1 MPWWSKGKG
10 TIHPAKVGLRESM
23 SSSSASLSSSQLN
36 AAIMNMLSLNNTGNR
51 CQNACRGD
59 PITTAGQRNQMIK
72 MLAIILIP
80 VLILVG
86 LTGNSFGT
94 TLNNYL
100 YSNSIR
106 STLLFSLDMAY
117 MIRALQRERDGSALY
132 LSSIRPE
139 TKGFLL
145 ERYQD
150 TDEAVQTL
158 PYWPSSLSSTRSE
171 FDSSETFLKTLNR
184 HRYEL
189 DTLQVTFHDELMTYS
204 EWIEV
209 FIKWFYKSITEA
221 RAEKVWKAFVAYQEL
236 LVASEYLGRERAMGV
251 IFYTLG
257 EFPTRE
263 EYLYFV
269 ESQDTSNASFA
280 AARQYS
286 QIAKEIYD
294 AKIKD
299 NPEIMQTI
307 KNKRAEIRSRNT
319 GADDNTVGS
328 LDEAKYW
335 FENMTYFQDIIKEAQ
350 VSLALTI
357 DGLLEARQK
366 TDLTNIII
374 ICIIFS
380 AVLILCPIIIYAV
393 YSLTV
398 EIQRCSIHIADR
410 TKALSKEKKRTDT
423 LLYQMLPKQV
433 AEQLKQN
440 QEVTTEEFVHATI
453 MFSDIVGFT
462 QISSRSSPLQ
472 IVEMLNMIYSC
483 LDDRIDLYDV
493 YKVETIGDAY
503 LVVSGVPNPNGKLHA
518 SEIASLSIDILEHVH
533 RMEIP
538 HIPGTYVKLRIGC
551 HSGSVVAGV
560 VGTKM
565 PHYCVFGEA
574 VNVASKMEALGK
586 PSKIHLSDT
595 TANILLELG
604 GFVVQE
610 RGNFAE
616 NVDHDL
622 MMAFKGKVRTY
633 WLVSKEGFAPL
644 DLDYSTHEAAETDVT
659 IRPIPVDTSLT
670 DLKEEVDTLI
680 IA

>member
-1 MPWWSKGKG
+1 MPWWSKSKG
-10 TIHPAKVGLRESM
+10 TIHPAKVGLQASISGSTASM
-23 SSSSASLSSSQLN
+23 TPSQLD
-36 AAIMNMLSLNNTGNR
+36 AAIMNMLSVNNTGNR

-483 LDDRIDLYDV
+483 LDDRIEMYDV

-595 TANILLELG
+595 TANILTELG

-610 RGNFAE
+610 REDFAE
-616 NVDHDL
+616 KGDHDL
-622 MMAFKGKVRTY
+622 MMAFKGIVRTF

-644 DLDYSTHEAAETDVT
+644 DLDYLAMETDITSKPVPPDSPVNDPKEGADDLT
-659 IRPIPVDTSLT
+659 I
-670 DLKEEVDTLI
+670 
-680 IA
+680 A

>member
-1 MPWWSKGKG
+1 MPWWMKDKGQ
-10 TIHPAKVGLRESM
+10 IHPAKVGMPTSM
-23 SSSSASLSSSQLN
+23 SGSMASLSPSQLN
-36 AAIMNMLSLNNTGNR
+36 AAIMDMLNVNQSGYR

-80 VLILVG
+80 VLILIG

-189 DTLQVTFHDELMTYS
+189 DTLQVTFHDELITYS
-204 EWIEV
+204 DWIEV

-294 AKIKD
+294 AKIKE
-299 NPEIMQTI
+299 NPDIMRTI

-472 IVEMLNMIYSC
+472 IVEMLNTIYSC
-483 LDDRIDLYDV
+483 LDDRIELYDV

-503 LVVSGVPNPNGKLHA
+503 LVVSGVPNPNGKSHA
-518 SEIASLSIDILEHVH
+518 SEIASLSLDILEHVN

-538 HIPGTYVKLRIGC
+538 HIPGTYVRLRIGC

-586 PSKIHLSDT
+586 PCKIHLSET
-595 TANILLELG
+595 TANILTELG
-604 GFVVQE
+604 GFSIRE
-610 RGNFAE
+610 RDNFVE
-616 NVDHDL
+616 KNDHDL
-622 MMAFKGKVRTY
+622 MMAFKGNVRTY
-633 WLVSKEGFAPL
+633 WLVSKEGFSPL
-644 DLDYSTHEAAETDVT
+644 DSDYSAQDTTEPDVKPVT
-659 IRPIPVDTSLT
+659 EDAPTGPAIDLIP
-670 DLKEEVDTLI
+670 EV
-680 IA
+680 

>member
-1 MPWWSKGKG
+1 MPFFQKAAGKVA
-10 TIHPAKVGLRESM
+10 PAKKGM
-23 SSSSASLSSSQLN
+23 SPMPGSTTSLSPSQLN
-36 AAIMNMLSLNNTGNR
+36 TAIMDMLHVSNSGNQ
-51 CQNACRGD
+51 CLNACRGD
-59 PITTAGQRNQMIK
+59 PITAAGQRNQMIK

-80 VLILVG
+80 VSILIG

-100 YSNSIR
+100 YSTSIR

-117 MIRALQRERDGSALY
+117 MIRSLQRERDGSALY

-145 ERYQD
+145 QRYLD
-150 TDEAVQTL
+150 TDEAVQNL
-158 PYWPSSLSSTRSE
+158 PEWPSSLSNTRSE

-189 DTLQVTFHDELMTYS
+189 DTLKVTFHEELITYS
-204 EWIEV
+204 DWIEV

-286 QIAKEIYD
+286 TIAKEIYD
-294 AKIKD
+294 AKIRG
-299 NPEIMQTI
+299 NPEIMRTI
-307 KNKRAEIRSRNT
+307 QNKRGEIRSRNS
-319 GADDNTVGS
+319 GAVINTVGS
-328 LDEAKYW
+328 LKDAKFW
-335 FENMTYFQDIIKEAQ
+335 FENMTYFQDIIREAQ

-357 DGLLEARQK
+357 DGLLAARQQ

-380 AVLILCPIIIYAV
+380 AVLILCPVIIYAV
-393 YSLTV
+393 YNLTV
-398 EIQRCSIHIADR
+398 EIQRCSLHIADR
-410 TKALSKEKKRTDT
+410 TKALSKEKRRTDT
-423 LLYQMLPKQV
+423 LLYQMLPKEV

-440 QEVTTEEFVHATI
+440 QEVSTEEFPHATI

-462 QISSRSSPLQ
+462 NICSRSSPLQ
-472 IVEMLNMIYSC
+472 IVEMLNTIYSC
-483 LDDRIDLYDV
+483 LDERIDVYDV

-503 LVVSGVPNPNGKLHA
+503 LVVSGVPKPNGNRHA
-518 SEIASLSIDILEHVH
+518 SEIASLALDILEHVN

-538 HIPGTYVKLRIGC
+538 HIPGTNVRLRIGC
-551 HSGSVVAGV
+551 HSGAVVAGV

-574 VNVASKMEALGK
+574 VNVANMMEALGK
-586 PSKIHLSDT
+586 PCKVHLSKS
-595 TANILLELG
+595 TADHLTEVG
-604 GFVVQE
+604 GFVIRE
-610 RGNFAE
+610 RDDLTEKN
-616 NVDHDL
+616 DRDL
-622 MMAFKGKVRTY
+622 MLTFKGNVKTY
-633 WLVSKEGFAPL
+633 WLECKEGYAPP
-644 DLDYSTHEAAETDVT
+644 DYDEYF
-659 IRPIPVDTSLT
+659 VDP
-670 DLKEEVDTLI
+670 EILI
-680 IA
+680 DSKTAN

>member
-1 MPWWSKGKG
+1 MPFWQKSGGKVA
-10 TIHPAKVGLRESM
+10 PAKPSM
-23 SSSSASLSSSQLN
+23 TSSMTSLSPSQLN
-36 AAIMNMLSLNNTGNR
+36 AAIMDMLHVNNTGNQ
-51 CQNACRGD
+51 CLNACRGD

-80 VLILVG
+80 VSILVG

-100 YSNSIR
+100 YSTSIR

-117 MIRALQRERDGSALY
+117 MIRSLQRERDGSALY

-139 TKGFLL
+139 TKDFLL
-145 ERYQD
+145 QRYLD
-150 TDEAVQTL
+150 TDEAVQNL
-158 PYWPSSLSSTRSE
+158 PEWPTSLSNTRSE

-189 DTLQVTFHDELMTYS
+189 DTLKVTFHEELITYS
-204 EWIEV
+204 DWIEV

-286 QIAKEIYD
+286 TIAKEIYD
-294 AKIKD
+294 AKIKG
-299 NPEIMQTI
+299 NPEIMRTI
-307 KNKRAEIRSRNT
+307 QNKRGEIRSRNS
-319 GADDNTVGS
+319 GAVINTVGS
-328 LDEAKYW
+328 LQDAKFW
-335 FENMTYFQDIIKEAQ
+335 FENMTYFQDIIREAQ

-357 DGLLEARQK
+357 DGLLAARQQ

-380 AVLILCPIIIYAV
+380 AVLILCPVIIYAV
-393 YSLTV
+393 YNLTV
-398 EIQRCSIHIADR
+398 EIQRCSLHIADR

-423 LLYQMLPKQV
+423 LLYQMLPKEV

-440 QEVTTEEFVHATI
+440 QEVRTEEFVQATI

-462 QISSRSSPLQ
+462 NISSRSSPLQ
-472 IVEMLNMIYSC
+472 IVEMLNTIYSC
-483 LDDRIDLYDV
+483 LDERIDLYDV

-503 LVVSGVPNPNGKLHA
+503 LVVSGLPKPNGKRHA
-518 SEIASLSIDILEHVH
+518 SEIASLSLDILEHVN

-538 HIPGTYVKLRIGC
+538 HIPGTNVRLRIGS
-551 HSGSVVAGV
+551 HSGPVVAGV

-574 VNVASKMEALGK
+574 VNVANKMEALGK
-586 PSKIHLSDT
+586 PCKIHLSKT
-595 TANILLELG
+595 TADILTEVG
-604 GFVVQE
+604 GYVIKE
-610 RGNFAE
+610 REDFPEKVNA
-616 NVDHDL
+616 NDHDL
-622 MMAFKGKVRTY
+622 QMAFKGNVKTY
-633 WLVSKEGFAPL
+633 WLVCREGFTPQTTP
-644 DLDYSTHEAAETDVT
+644 DLET
-659 IRPIPVDTSLT
+659 
-670 DLKEEVDTLI
+670 K
-680 IA
+680 A

>member
-1 MPWWSKGKG
+1 MPFWRKSSGK
-10 TIHPAKVGLRESM
+10 IKPAKALPSM
-23 SSSSASLSSSQLN
+23 SSSMTSLSPSRLN
-36 AAIMNMLSLNNTGNR
+36 AALMGILNVNNTGNQ
-51 CQNACRGD
+51 CMNVCRGD

-80 VLILVG
+80 VSILVG

-100 YSNSIR
+100 YSTSIR
-106 STLLFSLDMAY
+106 STLSFSLDMAY
-117 MIRALQRERDGSALY
+117 MIRSLQRERDGSALY

-145 ERYQD
+145 QRYLD
-150 TDEAVQTL
+150 TDEAVQNL
-158 PYWPSSLSSTRSE
+158 PEWPTSLSNTRSE

-189 DTLQVTFHDELMTYS
+189 DTLKVTFHEELITYS
-204 EWIEV
+204 DWIEV

-286 QIAKEIYD
+286 TIAKEIYD
-294 AKIKD
+294 AKIKG
-299 NPEIMQTI
+299 NPEIMRTI
-307 KNKRAEIRSRNT
+307 QNKRGEIRSRNS
-319 GADDNTVGS
+319 GAVINTVGS
-328 LDEAKYW
+328 LKEAKFW
-335 FENMTYFQDIIKEAQ
+335 FENMTYFQDIIREAQ

-357 DGLLEARQK
+357 DGLLAARQK

-380 AVLILCPIIIYAV
+380 AVLILCPVIIYAV
-393 YSLTV
+393 YNLTV
-398 EIQRCSIHIADR
+398 EIQRCSLHIADR

-423 LLYQMLPKQV
+423 LLYQMLPKEV
-433 AEQLKQN
+433 AEQLKHN
-440 QEVTTEEFVHATI
+440 QEVITEEFVQATI
-453 MFSDIVGFT
+453 MFSDVVGFT
-462 QISSRSSPLQ
+462 NISSRSSPLQ
-472 IVEMLNMIYSC
+472 IVEMLNTIYTC
-483 LDDRIDLYDV
+483 LDQRIALYDV

-503 LVVSGVPNPNGKLHA
+503 LVVSGVPKPNGKRHA
-518 SEIASLSIDILEHVH
+518 SEIAALSLDILEHVN

-538 HIPGTYVKLRIGC
+538 HIPGTNVRLRIGC
-551 HSGSVVAGV
+551 HSGPVVAGV

-565 PHYCVFGEA
+565 PHYCVFGET
-574 VNVASKMEALGK
+574 VNVANKIEALGR
-586 PSKIHLSDT
+586 PCRVHLSKV
-595 TANILLELG
+595 TADILTELG
-604 GFVVQE
+604 GYVIKERVDFQE
-610 RGNFAE
+610 KN
-616 NVDHDL
+616 NHDL
-622 MMAFKGKVRTY
+622 MIAFKGNVKTY
-633 WLVSKEGFAPL
+633 WLESREGFEPV
-644 DLDYSTHEAAETDVT
+644 DYSAEYVN
-659 IRPIPVDTSLT
+659 
-670 DLKEEVDTLI
+670 DLETK
-680 IA
+680 A

>member
-1 MPWWSKGKG
+1 MPWWLKSKG
-10 TIHPAKVGLRESM
+10 TIHPSKMQTSM
-23 SSSSASLSSSQLN
+23 SSSMASLSPSQLN
-36 AAIMNMLSLNNTGNR
+36 AAIMDMLNVNNTGNR

-100 YSNSIR
+100 YSNTIR

-158 PYWPSSLSSTRSE
+158 P
-171 FDSSETFLKTLNR
+171 FGAKR
-184 HRYEL
+184 HSGIIQYRYEL
-189 DTLQVTFHDELMTYS
+189 DTLQVTFHDELITYS
-204 EWIEV
+204 DWIEV

-294 AKIKD
+294 AKIKE
-299 NPEIMQTI
+299 NPEIMKTI

-319 GADDNTVGS
+319 GADDNTMGS

-366 TDLTNIII
+366 TDLTNIVI

-423 LLYQMLPKQV
+423 LLYQMLPRQV

-472 IVEMLNMIYSC
+472 IVEMLNTIYSC
-483 LDDRIDLYDV
+483 LDDRIELYDV

-518 SEIASLSIDILEHVH
+518 SEIASLSLDILEHVN

-538 HIPGTYVKLRIGC
+538 HIPGTYVRLRIGC

-586 PSKIHLSDT
+586 PCKIHLSET
-595 TANILLELG
+595 TANILTELG
-604 GFVVQE
+604 GFVLRQRENFQE
-610 RGNFAE
+610 KN
-616 NVDHDL
+616 DHDL
-622 MMAFKGKVRTY
+622 MMAFKGNVRTY
-633 WLVSKEGFAPL
+633 WLISKEGFAPL
-644 DLDYSTHEAAETDVT
+644 DSDHSVQDLAEPEKVLEVGTGGQDEQEIVT
-659 IRPIPVDTSLT
+659 PGSIQ
-670 DLKEEVDTLI
+670 
-680 IA
+680 